1 MPGQQRRAGAGD
13 ECGVGVCVCAEGL
26 VQGWGLLQAAAVKST
41 FLLSTELQQSSLALL
56 SQLTRIRAQFGLH
69 ATVASPGKA
78 GK

>member
-1 MPGQQRRAGAGD
+1 M
-13 ECGVGVCVCAEGL
+13 
-26 VQGWGLLQAAAVKST
+26 QGWGLLQAAAVKST